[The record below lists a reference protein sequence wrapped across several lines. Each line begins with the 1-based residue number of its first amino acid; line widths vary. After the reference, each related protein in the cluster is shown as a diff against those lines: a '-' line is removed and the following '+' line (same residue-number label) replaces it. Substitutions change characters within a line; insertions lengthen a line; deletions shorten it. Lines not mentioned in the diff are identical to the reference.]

1 MFGCRLYFV
10 LGSVIGL
17 MEKWF
22 AKRRKSKVLDMAYRQ
37 MTLAID
43 TVTDLRKAI
52 TAASK
57 GEVNETKSC
66 VERLFVVER
75 EIDDLRR
82 AVFEELTRGSLP
94 SKDREDIMH
103 LVKRLDVMADFV
115 KDSAR
120 TLLILTQAEIPKEIW
135 NLYVDVAKD
144 LVECASALWK
154 SIEKLETNLAEARA
168 LSEKVDQVESKVD
181 EKYLKMKGLLLKH
194 SREIDPA
201 ALLMLR
207 DLIEDLEE
215 VADSCDDTA
224 DYVRILTVTRET
236 A

>member
-1 MFGCRLYFV
+1 
-10 LGSVIGL
+10 

-22 AKRRKSKVLDMAYRQ
+22 ARRRKSKVLDMAYRQ

-43 TVTDLRKAI
+43 TVTELKNAI

-57 GEVNETKSC
+57 GEADKATRSVD
-66 VERLFVVER
+66 RLFVVER

-135 NLYVDVAKD
+135 NLYVEVAKD
-144 LVECASALWK
+144 LVDCASTLRK
-154 SIEKLETNLAEARA
+154 SIEKLETNLAEART
-168 LSEKVDQVESKVD
+168 LSEKVDQVESRVD
-181 EKYLKMKGLLLKH
+181 EKYLKMKRLLLKH
-194 SREIDPA
+194 SREVDPA

-207 DLIEDLEE
+207 DLIESMEQ
-215 VADSCDDTA
+215 VADGCDDTA

>member
-1 MFGCRLYFV
+1 
-10 LGSVIGL
+10 

-22 AKRRKSKVLDMAYRQ
+22 ARRRKSKVLDMAYRQ

-52 TAASK
+52 IAASK
-57 GEVNETKSC
+57 GDVNETKSC

-82 AVFEELTRGSLP
+82 TVFEELTRGSLP

-103 LVKRLDVMADFV
+103 LVKRLDTMADFV

-120 TLLILTQAEIPKEIW
+120 TLLIVMQAEIPKEIW
-135 NLYVDVAKD
+135 NLFVEVAKD
-144 LVECASALWK
+144 LVECSAALRK
-154 SIEKLETNLAEARA
+154 SIEKLETDLAEARA
-168 LSEKVDQVESKVD
+168 LSEKVDQVESRVD

-194 SREIDPA
+194 GRTIDPA
-201 ALLMLR
+201 VLLMLR
-207 DLIEDLEE
+207 DLIESMEQ
-215 VADSCDDTA
+215 VADGCDDTA
-224 DYVRILTVTRET
+224 DYVRILTVARET
-236 A
+236 G